1 MKHVKLSLIDMDQA
15 VQAVADLNINDKED
29 KNFSKFVEQLKE
41 ELVTGQT
48 AFLEIEGLLNKP
60 VVISL
65 AESM

>member
-1 MKHVKLSLIDMDQA
+1 MKHIKLSLIDTDQA
-15 VQAVADLNINDKED
+15 VQAMTDLNINDKED